1 MTELGRGPTWKEGIG
16 MTVIEHMRETGRI
29 AVMTGTVETEET
41 AMTGANGTNH
51 PTKSVVLPLLINHTI
66 RMT

>member
-1 MTELGRGPTWKEGIG
+1 